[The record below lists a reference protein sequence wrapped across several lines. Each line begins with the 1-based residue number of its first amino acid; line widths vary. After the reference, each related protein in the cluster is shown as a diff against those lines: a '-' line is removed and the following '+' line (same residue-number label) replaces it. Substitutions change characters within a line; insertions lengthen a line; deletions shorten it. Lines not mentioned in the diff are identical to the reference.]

1 MSSQLLRKSAS
12 VIGLTAGATFVLW
25 VLQEELT
32 HANFSLVYLLVVLI
46 VAIYY
51 GTAASLFAA
60 FVSFLCFNFFLVKPL
75 YTFRVADP
83 RDLLDLFIFLVCA
96 ALTGQLASN
105 ARKQANDARQ
115 R

>member
-1 MSSQLLRKSAS
+1 MSHQLLRKSAS

-46 VAIYY
+46 VAIYH
-51 GTAASLFAA
+51 GTIASLFAA
-60 FVSFLCFNFFLVKPL
+60 FICFLCFNFFLVKPL

-83 RDLLDLFIFLVCA
+83 LRDELLNGWQFDSLREARVIIEGTA
-96 ALTGQLASN
+96 A
-105 ARKQANDARQ
+105 
-115 R
+115 